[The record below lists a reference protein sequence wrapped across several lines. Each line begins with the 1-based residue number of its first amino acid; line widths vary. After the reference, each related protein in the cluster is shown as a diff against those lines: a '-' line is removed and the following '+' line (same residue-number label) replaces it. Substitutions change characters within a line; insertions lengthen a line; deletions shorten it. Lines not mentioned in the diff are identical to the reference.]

1 MPVFITL
8 KESECYMSSARK
20 ALKIMSILTIAMA
33 IIQIITAGLIVFGS
47 SFMVGM
53 QEAELDG
60 TTVDVGVALMGVGIM
75 ALVSSVVS
83 LIVGILGVRGA
94 NDPTKI
100 GPYKIIAIIG
110 LVLCILQAAM
120 FLFTGQI
127 ASYGISGVLSLVF
140 VAVLVFLAF
149 KIEKEGKQA

>member
-1 MPVFITL
+1 
-8 KESECYMSSARK
+8 MSGARK
-20 ALKIMSILTIAMA
+20 ALKIMSILTIVMA

-127 ASYGISGVLSLVF
+127 ASYGVSGVLSLVF

>member
-8 KESECYMSSARK
+8 KESECYMSGARK
-20 ALKIMSILTIAMA
+20 ALKIMSILTIVMA

-60 TTVDVGVALMGVGIM
+60 TTVDVGVALMG
-75 ALVSSVVS
+75 
-83 LIVGILGVRGA
+83 VGILGVRGA

>member
-1 MPVFITL
+1 M
-8 KESECYMSSARK
+8 
-20 ALKIMSILTIAMA
+20 
-33 IIQIITAGLIVFGS
+33 
-47 SFMVGM
+47 
-53 QEAELDG
+53 
-60 TTVDVGVALMGVGIM
+60 
-75 ALVSSVVS
+75 
-83 LIVGILGVRGA
+83 GILGVRGA

>member
-1 MPVFITL
+1 
-8 KESECYMSSARK
+8 MSGARK
-20 ALKIMSILTIAMA
+20 ALKVMSILTIVMA

>member
-1 MPVFITL
+1 
-8 KESECYMSSARK
+8 MSGARK
-20 ALKIMSILTIAMA
+20 ALKIMSILTIVMA

-83 LIVGILGVRGA
+83 LTVGILGVRGA

>member
-1 MPVFITL
+1 MAVFITL
-8 KESECYMSSARK
+8 KESECYMSGARK
-20 ALKIMSILTIAMA
+20 ALKIMSILTIVMA

>member
-1 MPVFITL
+1 
-8 KESECYMSSARK
+8 MSGARK
-20 ALKIMSILTIAMA
+20 ALKIMSILTIVMA

-53 QEAELDG
+53 QEAKLDG

>member
-1 MPVFITL
+1 
-8 KESECYMSSARK
+8 MSGARK
-20 ALKIMSILTIAMA
+20 ALKIMSILTIVMA

-83 LIVGILGVRGA
+83 LIVGNLGVRGA

-100 GPYKIIAIIG
+100 GPYQNIAIIG

>member
-1 MPVFITL
+1 
-8 KESECYMSSARK
+8 MSGARK
-20 ALKIMSILTIAMA
+20 ALKIMSILTIVMA

>member
-1 MPVFITL
+1 
-8 KESECYMSSARK
+8 MSGARK
-20 ALKIMSILTIAMA
+20 ALKIMSILTIVMA

-149 KIEKEGKQA
+149 KIEKDGKQA